1 MLTVTPA
8 AAAKMRQVMSGA
20 DNAIRIGVVGGGC
33 SGFSYAMKTATLD
46 DKGPMDKELE
56 FEGVHILVDATSAMY
71 LKGATIDYLETLEE
85 SGFKFSNPNAKT
97 TCGCGSSFSA

>member
-1 MLTVTPA
+1 MITVTPS

-33 SGFSYAMKTATLD
+33 SGFSYAMKTTTLD

-56 FEGVHILVDATSAMY
+56 FEGVHVLIDATSAMF
-71 LKGATIDYLETLEE
+71 LKGVTIDYLETLEA
-85 SGFKFSNPNAKT
+85 SGFKFENPNSKS
-97 TCGCGSSFSA
+97 TCGCGKSFSA